1 MIPWKNILL
10 IGHSLHFARAPVVYA
25 ALRLPLLKSLEFVLM
40 LSATSLMVAGYISAS
55 LASKFE
61 IATTINSPHV
71 ARVEST

>member
-10 IGHSLHFARAPVVYA
+10 IVHSLHFARAPVVYA

-40 LSATSLMVAGYISAS
+40 LSATSLIVAGYISAS

-71 ARVEST
+71 ARVESM